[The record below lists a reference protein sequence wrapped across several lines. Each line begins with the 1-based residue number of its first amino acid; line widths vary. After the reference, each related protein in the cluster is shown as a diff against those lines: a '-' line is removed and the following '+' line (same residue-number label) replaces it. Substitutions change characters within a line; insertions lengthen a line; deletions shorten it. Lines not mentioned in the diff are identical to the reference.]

1 MTFNQLFFSKI
12 VLTSLAVA
20 AILAIILTFLPLVG
34 TLGFEYSIFTAFIM
48 AFISVFLASEL
59 ANIELRSRIFGQRV
73 SDRSSAILLINFIIL
88 TVLYLIGL
96 FSSLIKQDCYIME
109 GTVFFLLIPAVTVFF
124 STSLGLL
131 TGFIVKRRGFLL
143 GALILLAIIS
153 YSLWKLYSG
162 LPLFLYNP
170 VIGFFPGPLYDE
182 AVPVTQTLVI
192 YRAVTVL
199 WGVFLLLLLK
209 VMNGIS
215 FQRARAFDFI
225 SLVVVVIALIIS
237 YSYQHNIG
245 FSYSRDYVTEDILPG
260 SIETDNF
267 IIYYDPGSSEAGYID
282 LIAEDHE
289 WRYKQL
295 SEYLNLNSS
304 GKIRSYIYPDIETRK
319 KIVGAGETT
328 IANPVHKEIHMVYSS
343 FPHPI
348 LKHEL
353 VHVMAGDFGSEYLK
367 ISPKIGLLEGI
378 AVAADW
384 NGNGYT
390 RHQYS
395 KSLIEKNMAPDIEDI
410 VGFGFWYAPPQ
421 VSYTL
426 MGSFSRYLIDTYGIE
441 NFKTLYK
448 SGDFSVYGKSL
459 GELSA
464 EWKEFLEGVY
474 TPEET
479 TAIAESRFSEPS
491 IFEATCPRRVAT
503 LKNLAFTHFR
513 DDDYYRAIKQFEEA
527 LGYSGGDAVLL
538 NGLSYS
544 NYYGGNYEQV
554 AIPAETTEHLPL
566 VDRHILQNIR
576 ANALWQTDDSA
587 KALVV
592 FQALRSKPLPDEL
605 KRELDIKISAINR
618 GGVTEEKIRD
628 FFGTRQRTLQVAALE
643 ELIQEHPDYAPAYYL
658 LGRMFF
664 NNEQFDKALPYLS
677 QARELGL
684 GMEKLTL
691 ENLRILG
698 IVFYTQGRYEE
709 AQDAYT
715 ELVLL
720 DESGQREDY
729 SLDFIDRS
737 IWASGLRDEEES
749 GQY

>member
-1 MTFNQLFFSKI
+1 MTFNQLFFSKL

-20 AILAIILTFLPLVG
+20 VILALTLTFLPLVG

-88 TVLYLIGL
+88 AVVYLIGL
-96 FSSLIKQDCYIME
+96 FSSLLKGDCYIRE

-131 TGFIVKRRGFLL
+131 TGFVVKRRGFLL
-143 GALILLAIIS
+143 GALILLAIIF

-192 YRAVTVL
+192 YRAITVL
-199 WGVFLLLLLK
+199 WGVLFLLLLK
-209 VMNGIS
+209 VLNGIS

-225 SLVVVVIALIIS
+225 SFVVVILVLIIS
-237 YSYQHNIG
+237 YSYKNEIG
-245 FSYSRDYVTEDILPG
+245 FSYSRDYVKGEILPG
-260 SIETDNF
+260 SLETENF
-267 IIYYDPGSSEAGYID
+267 IIYYDPGTHKAEYID

-295 SEYLNLNSS
+295 SEFLNLDS
-304 GKIRSYIYPDIETRK
+304 GDKIRSYIYPDVDTRK

-328 IANPVHKEIHMVYSS
+328 IANPVHKEIHLIYDS

-353 VHVMAGDFGSEYLK
+353 VHVMAGDFGSDYLK

-378 AVAADW
+378 AVAAAW

-390 RHQYS
+390 RHQWS
-395 KSLIEKNMAPDIEDI
+395 KSIIENNMAPDIEDI
-410 VGFGFWYAPPQ
+410 IGFGFWYAPPR

-441 NFKTLYK
+441 NFKKLYK
-448 SGDFSVYGKSL
+448 TGDFTVYAKSL
-459 GELSA
+459 GELSS
-464 EWKEFLEGVY
+464 EWREFLNGVY
-474 TPEET
+474 TPEDAM
-479 TAIAESRFSEPS
+479 AIAESKFGEPS
-491 IFEATCPRRVAT
+491 IFEATCPRRVAA
-503 LKNLAFTHFR
+503 LKTSGFKHFR
-513 DDDYYRAIKQFEEA
+513 DYDYYRALKKFEEA
-527 LGYSGGDAVLL
+527 LGYNGGDAVLL

-544 NYYGGNYEQV
+544 NYYGGNYGQV
-554 AIPAETTEHLPL
+554 AIPAETTEHLPP
-566 VDRHILQNIR
+566 VDRYILQNIR
-576 ANALWQTDDSA
+576 ANALWQTGGRA
-587 KALVV
+587 KALTI
-592 FQALRSKPLPDEL
+592 FQTLRDKPLPEYL
-605 KRELDIKISAINR
+605 KRELDIKISAIR
-618 GGVTEEKIRD
+618 AGGVTEEKIRE
-628 FFGTRQRTLQVAALE
+628 FFGTRQKTVQVAALE
-643 ELIQEHPDYAPAYYL
+643 ELIRESPGYAPAYYL

-664 NNEQFDKALPYLS
+664 NNGQFDKALPYLTK
-677 QARELGL
+677 ARELGL
-684 GMEKLTL
+684 GSEKLVL

-698 IVFYTQGRYEE
+698 ITLYTQGRYDE
-709 AQDAYT
+709 AVDSYT
-715 ELVLL
+715 ELILL
-720 DESGQREDY
+720 DESGQKEDY

-737 IWASGLRDEEES
+737 IWTHERSE
-749 GQY
+749 

>member
-1 MTFNQLFFSKI
+1 MTFNKLFFSKL

-20 AILAIILTFLPLVG
+20 VVSALILTFLPLVG
-34 TLGFEYSIFTAFIM
+34 ALGFEYSIFTAFIM

-59 ANIELRSRIFGQRV
+59 ANVEFRSAIFGQRI
-73 SDRSSAILLINFIIL
+73 SDRASAIILINFIIL
-88 TVLYLIGL
+88 AVVYLIGL
-96 FSSLIKQDCYIME
+96 CSSLIKQDCYIKE
-109 GTVFFLLIPAVTVFF
+109 GTVFFLLIPAITVFF

-143 GALILLAIIS
+143 GALILLVIIF

-162 LPLFLYNP
+162 LSLFLYNP

-192 YRAVTVL
+192 YRAITAL

-215 FQRARAFDFI
+215 FHRARAWDFI
-225 SLVVVVIALIIS
+225 SLAVVVLVLIVC
-237 YSYQHNIG
+237 YSYQNNIG
-245 FSYSRDYVTEDILPG
+245 FSYSREYVTEHILPG
-260 SIETDNF
+260 SVETEDF
-267 IIYYDPGSSEAGYID
+267 VIYYDPGSPEAEYID
-282 LIAEDHE
+282 LIAQDHE

-295 SEYLNLNSS
+295 SEFLNLDP
-304 GKIRSYIYPDIETRK
+304 GDKIRSYVYPDVETRK

-328 IANPVHKEIHMVYSS
+328 IANPVHKEIHIVYNS

-353 VHVMAGDFGSEYLK
+353 VHVMAGDFGSDFLK
-367 ISPKIGLLEGI
+367 ISPKIGLLEGL

-384 NGNGYT
+384 NVNGYT
-390 RHQYS
+390 RHQWS
-395 KSLIEKNMAPDIEDI
+395 KSMIEKNMAPDIEDI
-410 VGFGFWYAPPQ
+410 IGFGFWYAPPQ

-441 NFKTLYK
+441 DFKTLYK
-448 SGDFSVYGKSL
+448 TGDFSVYGKSL
-459 GELSA
+459 SELSS
-464 EWKEFLEGVY
+464 EWREFLDGVY

-479 TAIAESRFSEPS
+479 KEIAESKFSEPS
-491 IFEATCPRRVAT
+491 IFEATCPRRVAK

-513 DDDYYRAIKQFEEA
+513 DDDYYRAVKYFEEA
-527 LGYSGGDAVLL
+527 LSYSDRDAVLL

-544 NYYGGNYEQV
+544 NYYRGNYDQV
-554 AIPAETTEHLPL
+554 TIPAETTMHLPL

-576 ANALWQTDDSA
+576 ANALWQSGGSRE
-587 KALVV
+587 ALQV
-592 FQALRSKPLPDEL
+592 FEALRGKPLPDDL
-605 KRELDIKISAINR
+605 KRELDIKISAIKT
-618 GGVTEEKIRD
+618 GGVTEEKTKE
-628 FFGTRQRTLQVAALE
+628 FFRTRKRTIQVAAME
-643 ELIQEHPDYAPAYYL
+643 ELIQERPEYSPAYYL

-664 NNEQFDKALPYLS
+664 NNEQFDKALPYLGK
-677 QARELGL
+677 ARELGL
-684 GMEKLTL
+684 GSEKLTL
-691 ENLRILG
+691 ENLRTLG
-698 IVFYTQGRYEE
+698 IALYAQGRYQE

-715 ELVLL
+715 ELISL
-720 DESGQREDY
+720 DESGQKQDY

-737 IWASGLRDEEES
+737 NWAQKWSE
-749 GQY
+749 

>member
-1 MTFNQLFFSKI
+1 MTFNQFFFSKL

-20 AILAIILTFLPLVG
+20 VVLALILTFLPLVG

-48 AFISVFLASEL
+48 AFISVLLASEL
-59 ANIELRSRIFGQRV
+59 VNVELRSPIFGQRV
-73 SDRSSAILLINFIIL
+73 SDRASAIILINFIIL
-88 TVLYLIGL
+88 AAVYLIGL
-96 FSSLIKQDCYIME
+96 FSSLLKQDCYIKE

-131 TGFIVKRRGFLL
+131 TGFVVKRRGFLL
-143 GALILLAIIS
+143 GALILLTMIF

-162 LPLFLYNP
+162 LSLFLYNP

-192 YRAVTVL
+192 YRAITVL
-199 WGVFLLLLLK
+199 WWVFLLLLLK

-215 FQRARAFDFI
+215 FHRARAFDFI
-225 SLVVVVIALIIS
+225 SLAIVALALIIS
-237 YSYQHNIG
+237 YSYQNDIG
-245 FSYSRDYVTEDILPG
+245 FSYSREYVTGRILPG
-260 SIETDNF
+260 SVETENF
-267 IIYYDPGSSEAGYID
+267 VIYYDPGSPQAEYID

-295 SEYLNLNSS
+295 SEFLNLDP
-304 GKIRSYIYPDIETRK
+304 GDKIRSYLYPDVETRK

-328 IANPVHKEIHMVYSS
+328 IANPVHKEIHIIYNS

-353 VHVMAGDFGSEYLK
+353 VHVMAGEFGTDFLK

-384 NGNGYT
+384 SSNGYT
-390 RHQYS
+390 RHQWS

-410 VGFGFWYAPPQ
+410 IGFGFWYAPAQ

-426 MGSFSRYLIDTYGIE
+426 MGSFSKYLIDTYGIE

-448 SGDFSVYGKSL
+448 TGDFSVYGKSL
-459 GELSA
+459 GELSS
-464 EWKEFLEGVY
+464 EWKLFLEGVY

-479 TAIAESRFSEPS
+479 REIAESKFSEPS
-491 IFEATCPRRVAT
+491 IFKATCPRRVAA
-503 LKNLAFTHFR
+503 LRNLAFTHFR
-513 DDDYYRAIKQFEEA
+513 DDDYYRAVKYFQEA

-544 NYYGGNYEQV
+544 NYYAENYDEV
-554 AIPAETTEHLPL
+554 AIPAETTKHLPL
-566 VDRHILQNIR
+566 VDRYILQNIR
-576 ANALWQTDDSA
+576 ANALWQSGGSRE
-587 KALVV
+587 ALQV
-592 FQALRSKPLPDEL
+592 FEALRYKPLPDDL
-605 KRELDIKISAINR
+605 KRELDIKISAIKSH
-618 GGVTEEKIRD
+618 GVAEEKIRE
-628 FFGTRQRTLQVAALE
+628 FFGTRQRTIQVAAME
-643 ELIQEHPDYAPAYYL
+643 ELIQARPEYSPAYYL

-677 QARELGL
+677 KARELGL
-684 GMEKLTL
+684 GSEKLTL

-698 IVFYTQGRYEE
+698 IALYAQGRYEE
-709 AQDAYT
+709 AQDTYT
-715 ELVLL
+715 ELILL
-720 DESGQREDY
+720 DESGQKQEY

-737 IWASGLRDEEES
+737 NWAQERSE
-749 GQY
+749 

>member
-1 MTFNQLFFSKI
+1 MTFNQFFFSKL
-12 VLTSLAVA
+12 VLTSLALAV
-20 AILAIILTFLPLVG
+20 ILAIILTFLPLVG
-34 TLGFEYSIFTAFIM
+34 ALGFEYSIFTAFFM

-73 SDRSSAILLINFIIL
+73 SDRSSAIILINFIIL
-88 TVLYLIGL
+88 GVVYLIGL
-96 FSSLIKQDCYIME
+96 FSSLLKQDCYILE

-124 STSLGLL
+124 STALGLL
-131 TGFIVKRRGFLL
+131 TGFVVKRRGFLL
-143 GALILLAIIS
+143 GALILLAIIF

-192 YRAVTVL
+192 YRSITVL
-199 WGVFLLLLLK
+199 WGVLLLLLLK
-209 VMNGIS
+209 VLNGIS
-215 FQRARAFDFI
+215 FQKARAFDFI
-225 SLVVVVIALIIS
+225 SLVVVVLVLIIS
-237 YSYQHNIG
+237 YSYQHSIG
-245 FSYSRDYVTEDILPG
+245 FSYSRDYITEQILPG

-267 IIYYDPGSSEAGYID
+267 TIYYDPGSPEATYIE

-295 SEYLNLNSS
+295 SEFLNLNSS
-304 GKIRSYIYPDIETRK
+304 GKIRSYIYPDIDTRK

-328 IANPVHKEIHMVYSS
+328 IANPVHKEIHLVYGS

-395 KSLIEKNMAPDIEDI
+395 KSLKEKNMAPEIEDI
-410 VGFGFWYAPPQ
+410 IGFGFWYAPPQ

-448 SGDFSVYGKSL
+448 TGDFTVYGKSL
-459 GELSA
+459 GELSS
-464 EWKEFLEGVY
+464 EWKEFLEDVY
-474 TPEET
+474 TPEDT
-479 TAIAESRFSEPS
+479 KAIAESRFSEPS
-491 IFEATCPRRVAT
+491 IFKAACPRKVAGLKT
-503 LKNLAFTHFR
+503 LGFRHFR
-513 DDDYYRAIKQFEEA
+513 DDDYYRAVKYFEEA
-527 LGYSGGDAVLL
+527 LGYSGEDAVLL

-544 NYYGGNYEQV
+544 NYYAGNHERV
-554 AIPAETTEHLPL
+554 AIPAETTERLPI

-576 ANALWQTDDSA
+576 ANSLWQTGGSRE
-587 KALVV
+587 ALEV
-592 FQALRSKPLPDEL
+592 FEALRDKPLPDDL

-618 GGVTEEKIRD
+618 GGATEEKIKE

-643 ELIQEHPDYAPAYYL
+643 ELIREHPEYAPSYYL

-677 QARELGL
+677 RAQELGL
-684 GMEKLTL
+684 GLEKLTL

-698 IVFYTQGRYEE
+698 IALYTAGRYEE
-709 AQDAYT
+709 AREAFA
-715 ELVLL
+715 ELILL

-737 IWASGLRDEEES
+737 AWAQELEE
-749 GQY
+749 